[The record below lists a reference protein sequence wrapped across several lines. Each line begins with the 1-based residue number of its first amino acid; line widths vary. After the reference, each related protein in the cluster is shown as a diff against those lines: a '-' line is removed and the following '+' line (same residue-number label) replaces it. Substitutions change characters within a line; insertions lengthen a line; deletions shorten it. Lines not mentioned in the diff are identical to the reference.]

1 MLQKEN
7 KKLKFAIIGC
17 GRIAHRHAAVMQSYG
32 TLQAVCDIVP
42 SKTEVF
48 KKTYNAKP
56 YNTIEDLL
64 KSEKDIDLVAVCTP
78 NGLHAEHSIL
88 CLENNLHVLCEKP
101 MALSVADCQT
111 MMAAADKH
119 HKMLFIV
126 KQNRYN
132 PPVLAVKE
140 LQEKNALGKISGMQ
154 LNCFWNR
161 GSDYYHNSWKG
172 SKNMDG
178 GILYTQFSH
187 FIDLVYWF
195 MGEIKTVKSFSEN
208 FIHTDDIEF
217 EDTCVAIAA
226 FKSGAI
232 GTMHFTINS
241 YEKNME
247 GSLTL
252 FGEKGTV
259 KIGGQYLN
267 ELEYQQISGEKI
279 INLPAGNPP
288 NEYGNYTGSMSN
300 HDKVYERVCA
310 ALQQSETVTTNSFES
325 MKTIE
330 MIEQIYAA
338 AKENN

>member
-1 MLQKEN
+1 MQLKEN

-32 TLQAVCDIVP
+32 MIQAVCDIVP
-42 SKTEVF
+42 SKAEAF
-48 KKTYNAKP
+48 AKLYNAEP
-56 YNTIEDLL
+56 YTSLHDLL
-64 KSEKDIDLVAVCTP
+64 HSEKEIDLVAICTP
-78 NGLHAEHSIL
+78 NGLHATQSIF

-101 MALSVADCQT
+101 MALSVDDCQA
-111 MMAAADKH
+111 MMAAADKQR
-119 HKMLFIV
+119 KMLFIV

-132 PPVLAVKE
+132 PPVLAVKD
-140 LQEKNALGKISGMQ
+140 LLEKNALGKISGMQ

-161 GSDYYHNSWKG
+161 GAGYYHDSWKG
-172 SKNMDG
+172 SKDMDG
-178 GILYTQFSH
+178 GILFTQFSH

-195 MGEIKTVKSFSEN
+195 MGEIKSVKSFSEN
-208 FIHTDDIEF
+208 FIHKDDIEF

-232 GTMHFTINS
+232 GTLHFTINS

-267 ELEYQQISGEKI
+267 ELEYQQISGERI
-279 INLPAGNPP
+279 IKLPAGNPP

-310 ALQQSETVTTNSFES
+310 ALQQAENVTTNAFES

-330 MIEQIYAA
+330 MIEKIYAA
-338 AKENN
+338 AKINQ